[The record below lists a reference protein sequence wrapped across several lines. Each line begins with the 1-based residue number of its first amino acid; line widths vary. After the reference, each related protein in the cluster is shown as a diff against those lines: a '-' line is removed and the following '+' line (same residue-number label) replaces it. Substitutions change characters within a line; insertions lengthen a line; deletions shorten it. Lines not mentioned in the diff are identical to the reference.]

1 MFVSSTLQDQMRFK
15 VLSYNLFNGPA
26 QQHSLLCQ
34 EFGRNSKMLY
44 SPQLLKVLALCKVS
58 QDGLKDMAGPIL
70 KLRQTIKTL
79 L

>member
-15 VLSYNLFNGPA
+15 ELSCNLFNGPA
-26 QQHSLLCQ
+26 QLLSLQCQ
-34 EFGRNSKMLY
+34 EYGRNSKMRY
-44 SPQLLKVLALCKVS
+44 RPQLLKNLALCKVS

-79 L
+79 Q